1 MTTNKTNK
9 GRLFSYRKQMIKKNI
24 KQSNHLVKQ
33 LLVLPRA
40 HLNDPIIF

>member
-24 KQSNHLVKQ
+24 KQSNHLVK
-33 LLVLPRA
+33 VTGSAKSSPK
-40 HLNDPIIF
+40 